1 MERFTVLVRV
11 LAFAASAVN
20 ISLTFT
26 IGRLRSIFVPS
37 PFKTVDI
44 PKSYAILGNMK
55 KKNEVTYED
64 PLIVSV
70 RLAAKFPQARC
81 WNEGQ
86 QIYIRYANGRDEYL
100 TIPQAMTL
108 LR

>member
-1 MERFTVLVRV
+1 VERSTALVKM

-37 PFKTVDI
+37 PCKTVDI
-44 PKSYAILGNMK
+44 PKTYAILGNMK
-55 KKNEVTYED
+55 KNEITYED
-64 PLIVSV
+64 PLIICV
-70 RLAAKFPQARC
+70 RLQAKFPQARC
-81 WNEGQ
+81 WYEGQ
-86 QIYIRYANGRDEYL
+86 QIYIRYATGLSEYL
-100 TIPQAMTL
+100 TIPQASKL

>member
-1 MERFTVLVRV
+1 
-11 LAFAASAVN
+11 
-20 ISLTFT
+20 
-26 IGRLRSIFVPS
+26 
-37 PFKTVDI
+37 
-44 PKSYAILGNMK
+44 MK